1 MKPNRLVGSLLAI
14 FATSL
19 SATVATQSAIGR
31 ELSVP
36 VHLVDGEEF
45 ATPLDALI
53 AHGRHLFT
61 AVWTI
66 QEGGGRPHTK
76 GTGAPL
82 SDPGSA
88 LEFPRNFNRIS
99 APDSNSCAGC
109 HNSPFGI
116 PGGGGDIVAN
126 VFVLAQRFDF
136 ATFDPF
142 DTMPTR
148 GAMTEAALPATLQT
162 IANSRNTLG
171 MFGSGFIEM
180 LARQITV
187 DLRATRD
194 SLAPGQSVELRSKG
208 ISFGTLAR
216 DAAGR
221 WIASGVRGIS
231 PKSLVAN
238 GSTTPPSLVIRPFH
252 QAGAVVSLR
261 EFTNNAFNHHHGI
274 QSTERFGDDTD
285 PDGDGFTNELTR
297 ADVTAAAVFQATMAV
312 PGRVIPRDRDVEAA
326 IWKGEQRFA
335 AIGCTSCHIPALPL
349 TDRGWIYSEPNPF
362 NPPGNVSSGRA
373 LEVDLTDARLP
384 GPRLRPVNG
393 VVMVPAYTDLKL
405 HDITSGPDDPN
416 REALDMQFAPGT
428 AAFAAGNGRFVTR
441 KLWGTANEPPFF
453 HHGMFTTLRQ
463 AVLAHAGEAA
473 ASTAAFNALPPFEQD
488 CMIEFLKSLQVLP
501 PGTRSLVV
509 DERGREREWP
519 PRRDDN

>member
-14 FATSL
+14 FLTSF
-19 SATVATQSAIGR
+19 SASVTTQSPIGR
-31 ELSVP
+31 EVSVP
-36 VHLVDGEEF
+36 VHLVDGQEF
-45 ATPLDALI
+45 AMPLDRLI

-61 AVWTI
+61 AVWTV
-66 QEGGGRPHTK
+66 QEGGGRPDTK

-82 SDPGSA
+82 ADSA
-88 LEFPRNFNRIS
+88 SPLAFPRNFNRIS
-99 APDSNSCAGC
+99 GPDSNACAGC
-109 HNSPFGI
+109 HNAPFGI

-126 VFVLAQRFDF
+126 VFVLGQRFDF
-136 ATFDPF
+136 ATFDPV
-142 DTMPTR
+142 DALPTR
-148 GAMTEAALPATLQT
+148 GAVDEAAVPVTMQT

-187 DLRATRD
+187 DLRSTRD
-194 SLAPGQSVELRSKG
+194 SLAPGQSAALVSKG

-221 WIASGVRGIS
+221 WIASGVRGLS
-231 PKSLVAN
+231 PKSLVAD
-238 GSTTPPSLVIRPFH
+238 GSTAPPSLVVRPFH

-261 EFTNNAFNHHHGI
+261 EFSNNAFNHHHGI

-297 ADVTAAAVFQATMAV
+297 ADVTAVAVFQATMAV
-312 PGRVIPRDRDVEAA
+312 PGRVIPRDGEIEAA
-326 IWKGEQRFA
+326 IWTGEQRFA
-335 AIGCTSCHIPALPL
+335 SIGCTTCHIPALPL

-362 NPPGNVSSGRA
+362 NPPGNVSTGPS
-373 LEVDLTDARLP
+373 LPVDLTDSRLP
-384 GPRLRPVNG
+384 GPRLRAVNG

-405 HDITSGPDDPN
+405 HDITSGPSDPN

-428 AAFAAGNGRFVTR
+428 KAFVAGNSRFVTR
-441 KLWGTANEPPFF
+441 KLWGAANEPPFF
-453 HHGMFTTLRQ
+453 HHGMYTTLRQ

-473 ASTAAFNALPPFEQD
+473 ASAAAFGALPSFEQD
-488 CMIEFLKSLQVLP
+488 CVIEFLKSLQVLP
-501 PGTRSLVV
+501 PGTRYLVI
-509 DERGREREWP
+509 DERGDDREWP
-519 PRRDDN
+519 PRREN